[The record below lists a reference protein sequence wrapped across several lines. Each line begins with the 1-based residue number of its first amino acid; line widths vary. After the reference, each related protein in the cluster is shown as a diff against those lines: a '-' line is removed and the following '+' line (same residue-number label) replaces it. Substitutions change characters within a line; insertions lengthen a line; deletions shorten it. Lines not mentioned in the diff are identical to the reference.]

1 MVLHLARRRDCRS
14 GFVEGVGRRGSL
26 GGRSG
31 FFREER
37 GVWHKVG
44 DVRGSEVGGR
54 REERTRQ
61 EARRDSIGHC
71 VMRADEL

>member
-14 GFVEGVGRRGSL
+14 RFVEGVGRRGSL

-37 GVWHKVG
+37 GIWHKVG
-44 DVRGSEVGGR
+44 DMRGGDVGGR
-54 REERTRQ
+54 RQERTRQ
-61 EARRDSIGHC
+61 EARRDSIGH
-71 VMRADEL
+71 